1 MKRFFRSFVYAVSGV
16 IYTLKTEQNMRVHL
30 CFAFYVVLAGFVTK
44 ISPGEWAA
52 VLICIGAVTALEC
65 VNTAVERLS
74 DELCK
79 QQNEG
84 IKHAKDAAAGGVFC
98 AAAASA
104 FIGGTIFFRVE
115 KISATWEFVKSYP
128 TAAVLIILSL
138 IPLSMFAKGRKR

>member
-1 MKRFFRSFVYAVSGV
+1 MKRFFRSFVYALAGV
-16 IYTLKTEQNMRVHL
+16 AYTIKTEQNMRVHL

-44 ISPGEWAA
+44 ISTGEWAA

-98 AAAASA
+98 AAVASA
-104 FIGGTIFFRVE
+104 LVGGTIFFRVE
-115 KISATWEFVKSYP
+115 RFSATLEFAKSYP
-128 TAAVLIILSL
+128 IVAVLIVLSL
-138 IPLSMFAKGRKR
+138 IPLSMFAKGWKQ